1 VAKKVI
7 KVNKMSKSKPKAPT
21 QLEQIKK
28 DPVLRREAARRSH
41 LFFFHAFLSHH
52 AKYNT
57 APFQKELLALSQDQ
71 CKKFLI
77 VEAFRGSAKSTIMAL
92 SLPIWSIIGIHEK
105 KFVLIICKTQQQ
117 ARQTM
122 KNITEELTSNEFL
135 KNELGPFDEPDDEW
149 RQTSIVIPKYD
160 ARVTVVSLDTS
171 VRGIKHG
178 AHRPDLIIADDL
190 EDLASVKSQEG
201 RQKLYDQIFGDI
213 VPMGDIATRVVVIGT
228 RLHDDGII
236 MRMRQDIEAEK
247 LDGVFRSF
255 PLVDESDKI
264 AWPQKFPNMEA
275 IESLRKTVPSIQAW
289 SREYLLRIIDDEE
302 TVVRRTWIQRYVTMP
317 PIEGNPDY
325 QFTLTGVDLAIS
337 ESTRADYTAMVSL
350 SAFRDRD
357 SNWSAYVHEYL
368 VNERLDF
375 PAARDRIKEL
385 SRVLGK
391 GYPTPIH
398 IESVGYQGSMAQD
411 LRHDGFPA
419 EEFKVH
425 GQDKRM
431 RLSLVTHLIKDGIVK
446 FPEHNANILIGQLVG
461 FGTERHDD
469 LVDAFA
475 IALHILMDKMTAPG
489 FTIPSSSPPSSGR
502 DENAHRE
509 NDLWKEDRRLAW
521 VQGRMTPEQWYESQ
535 EKWRQR
541 KIEVDTQIA
550 QEQQRKNAEDEER
563 RWKQYN
569 LQVYK
574 DLMRRR

>member
-52 AKYNT
+52 AKYKT

-236 MRMRQDIEAEK
+236 MRMRQDIEDCVAAKVSEHGGDRVAAQNGTK
-247 LDGVFRSF
+247 HTSMV
-255 PLVDESDKI
+255 
-264 AWPQKFPNMEA
+264 A
-275 IESLRKTVPSIQAW
+275 
-289 SREYLLRIIDDEE
+289 RIPTQDY
-302 TVVRRTWIQRYVTMP
+302 RRRRN
-317 PIEGNPDY
+317 G
-325 QFTLTGVDLAIS
+325 GA
-337 ESTRADYTAMVSL
+337 
-350 SAFRDRD
+350 
-357 SNWSAYVHEYL
+357 
-368 VNERLDF
+368 
-375 PAARDRIKEL
+375 
-385 SRVLGK
+385 
-391 GYPTPIH
+391 
-398 IESVGYQGSMAQD
+398 
-411 LRHDGFPA
+411 
-419 EEFKVH
+419 
-425 GQDKRM
+425 
-431 RLSLVTHLIKDGIVK
+431 THLDTEICN
-446 FPEHNANILIGQLVG
+446 NA
-461 FGTERHDD
+461 
-469 LVDAFA
+469 A
-475 IALHILMDKMTAPG
+475 
-489 FTIPSSSPPSSGR
+489 
-502 DENAHRE
+502 
-509 NDLWKEDRRLAW
+509 DRRESGLSIYAD
-521 VQGRMTPEQWYESQ
+521 GR
-535 EKWRQR
+535 
-541 KIEVDTQIA
+541 
-550 QEQQRKNAEDEER
+550 
-563 RWKQYN
+563 
-569 LQVYK
+569 
-574 DLMRRR
+574 